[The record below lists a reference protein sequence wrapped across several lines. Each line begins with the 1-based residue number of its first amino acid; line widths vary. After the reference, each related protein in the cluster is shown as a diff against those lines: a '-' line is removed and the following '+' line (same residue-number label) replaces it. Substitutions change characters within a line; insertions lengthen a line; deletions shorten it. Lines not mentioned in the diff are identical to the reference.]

1 MDVRL
6 DVDVS
11 GQGLQIPL
19 KSCPTNL
26 TNDFNAVEI

>member
-1 MDVRL
+1 MGRWMDVRL

-26 TNDFNAVEI
+26 TNDF